1 VDACCVVEAIMR
13 LDSQGADVTGRPQ
26 VDRSPETNGRD
37 IASDTGPS
45 TTVGQKILI
54 VEDDAAVQRVL
65 KTYLTAHGFAVEVAG
80 SCQEGKDVFSRQ
92 RPDLAVIDYQL
103 PDGTAL
109 SLLPQLRSADPSLAI
124 VILTGFGS
132 IELAVRAI
140 KEGADQF
147 LTKPVELATLSIVL
161 RRLIESRRNS
171 RQHAAGKTTRVR
183 ERVDPFLGVSAATR
197 QLADLARR
205 ILASG
210 SPVLIEGETGTGKG
224 VLARWLHENGPRAE
238 EAFVDI
244 NCAGLSREFLE
255 TELFGHEKGA
265 FTGAQAAKTG
275 LLELADRGTVFLDE
289 IGDVDLQVQPK
300 LLKVLEEKQ
309 FRRLGGVQDRLVDIR
324 LIAATHQQLDR
335 LVAERSFR
343 SDLYYRVSALVL
355 RVAPLRERRE
365 DIPLLARHFL
375 RELGMNVRR
384 ADLTLSSE
392 AEQALVRHTWPG
404 NIRELRNF
412 IERAVLLS
420 SGDRLDLGSLEPGAE
435 SQTAGPPLTNTQLTL
450 LELERDHIAAVLA
463 EEKGRIEPAARR
475 LGIHRSSLY
484 NKVKRHGIDLSRM

>member
-1 VDACCVVEAIMR
+1 
-13 LDSQGADVTGRPQ
+13 
-26 VDRSPETNGRD
+26 
-37 IASDTGPS
+37 
-45 TTVGQKILI
+45 
-54 VEDDAAVQRVL
+54 
-65 KTYLTAHGFAVEVAG
+65 
-80 SCQEGKDVFSRQ
+80 
-92 RPDLAVIDYQL
+92 
-103 PDGTAL
+103 
-109 SLLPQLRSADPSLAI
+109 
-124 VILTGFGS
+124 
-132 IELAVRAI
+132 
-140 KEGADQF
+140 
-147 LTKPVELATLSIVL
+147 
-161 RRLIESRRNS
+161 
-171 RQHAAGKTTRVR
+171 VR

-335 LVAERSFR
+335 LVAEKAFR

-355 RVAPLRERRE
+355 HVPPLRERRE

-375 RELGMNVRR
+375 RELGMNVRH
-384 ADLTLSSE
+384 ADLTLSPE
-392 AEQALVRHTWPG
+392 AEQILVRHPWPG

-420 SGDRLDLGSLEPGAE
+420 SGGRLELGPLEPGIE
-435 SQTAGPPLTNTQLTL
+435 SQAARPPQTNTQLTL
-450 LELERDHIAAVLA
+450 LELEKDHIAAVLA
-463 EEKGRIEPAARR
+463 EENGRIEPAARR

-484 NKVKRHGIDLSRM
+484 NKIKRHGIDLSRM